1 VIEGS
6 VAVERGFGL
15 GKDIFALNELS
26 DDSVISI
33 KDVGSITKSDQ
44 DLAAIGVFSVVGEG
58 EGAATDVA

>member
-1 VIEGS
+1 MIEGS
-6 VAVERGFGL
+6 VAVERGFSL
-15 GKDIFALNELS
+15 GKDIFSLNELS